1 MIQRQT
7 THPTGSFDACAGCR
21 REPRHYVAIGSVSHE
36 DPIFSP
42 KGERHQLECACER
55 RTGWCNTLVEAM
67 RIWGELGATLPP
79 PMAEAKSNVR
89 PISAYRASDPSVAG
103 AQGAGKQAAAG
114 RAGAGPVPED
124 GKPGVS

>member
-7 THPTGSFDACAGCR
+7 THPTGSFEACAGCR

-36 DPIFSP
+36 DPVFSP

-67 RIWGELGATLPP
+67 RIWSELGATLPP
-79 PMAEAKSNVR
+79 PAVEIRNNVH
-89 PISAYRASDPSVAG
+89 PISVYRANGQSAAG
-103 AQGAGKQAAAG
+103 AQDTGKQA
-114 RAGAGPVPED
+114 RAGQGADD
-124 GKPGVS
+124 GNPKIQ